1 MRRRYPLESLRS
13 LRQGQV
19 AEGTAKLGV
28 ERRCLEESIRARERA
43 EQQRQDEEERAR
55 KVRAVE
61 RDRLAR
67 GAVCAGDLEQARQWA
82 RGAEDRVRSLRQA
95 EARALGAERSQEQAV
110 ESARGELAQAEAN
123 AQAVERHHER
133 WRATEAQ
140 AEERR
145 EEEQATDGWTVR
157 HLGRSARNKERA

>member
-19 AEGTAKLGV
+19 AARTTKLGV
-28 ERRCLEESIRARERA
+28 ERQRLEESIRARERA

-67 GAVCAGDLEQARQWA
+67 GAVRAGDLEQARQWA

-110 ESARGELAQAEAN
+110 ERARAELAQAEAQ
-123 AQAVERHHER
+123 AQAVERHRER
-133 WRATEAQ
+133 WNATQ
-140 AEERR
+140 ARVEERS
-145 EEEQATDGWTVR
+145 EEEQAMDGWTVR
-157 HLGRSARNKERA
+157 HLGPSARGKERS